1 MKRYNGNVALEA
13 MDVECFLVD
22 LKRRQV
28 LADQNVMW
36 ASFASRFKPALTG
49 DSGEHARHG
58 STHFNS
64 LYPSYRHL

>member
-1 MKRYNGNVALEA
+1 MG
-13 MDVECFLVD
+13 
-22 LKRRQV
+22 
-28 LADQNVMW
+28 DQNVMW

-64 LYPSYRHL
+64 LSKPIF